1 MAGLIGARIPR
12 LEDGAL
18 LIGKGRFIDDIVLA
32 GVLHAAFVRSP
43 HPHAAVRAVDARE
56 ALALPGVHAVLT
68 LDDLAPVLAK
78 RRMLRHSNSGTP
90 LDRYWSF
97 ALADGEVSYVGEA
110 VALVIADNRYVAED
124 AAALVAVDYDVL
136 PSVAD
141 CRQAVAPTSPA
152 VRRELNTNV
161 AATYKVVYG
170 DAEAAFNKAA
180 HVFHE
185 ELWQHRGAAHP
196 IEGRGILAQWRDDM
210 MTVWASTQKAHDLFQ
225 SLTALLD
232 FDESRL
238 RVATPDVGG
247 GFGPKLCVYPEDI
260 AVVAAAKLL
269 RRSIKWIEDRREH
282 FTNAAQERDQYWSVE
297 IAVDANARLLGVRGR
312 LIHDLGAYALQDVNI
327 PFNSASMMS
336 GPYMLPALSIDV
348 TVAATNKTPV
358 SSVRGAGYP
367 QAAFAM
373 ERLMDRVAR
382 EMRLERAEVRRRNLI
397 PAEKMPY
404 TKPLKARSGAS
415 MRYDSGDYPSCQAQ
429 VLQAA
434 RWDDFP
440 QRQAAA
446 LRERRY
452 IGIGLAHGIK
462 GTGRGPFES
471 GLVRVSNTGRVSVF
485 TGAAAIGQGLGTAL
499 AQICASELG
508 LRAADITVVPGDT
521 SGVSLG
527 LGAFASRQTV
537 TAGSSVLLAARAV
550 AEKAK
555 KLASHVLEAAEHDLE
570 IADGEVR
577 VVGAPQ
583 LAVKFGELARIL
595 KGAPGYGFPPDIE
608 PGLEANVNW
617 RSDSLAYANACHVA
631 EVEVDPDT
639 GGVRILNYVALQ
651 DSGILINPM
660 MVDGQVV
667 RRRGAWHRQ
676 RDPGMDGIRR
686 ERTAHHHDI
695 GRLSAAERHGSS
707 LHRDDLP
714 GNSVAAQSARRQGRG
729 RGQHHPDRGGGHLRH
744 RGRVATFRCPHRANT
759 DHAAQ
764 AGRAHCQWR
773 KVLKAERGRNT
784 NMRTPMMACV
794 RAARRSSH
802 DRRITRRHVERSN
815 SA

>member
-1 MAGLIGARIPR
+1 MIGARLPR
-12 LEDGAL
+12 IEDRPL
-18 LIGKGRFIDDIVLA
+18 LQGKGRFVDDIALP
-32 GVLHAAFVRSP
+32 GVWHAAFVRSP
-43 HPHAAVRAVDARE
+43 HPHAAIRGLDAGDAR
-56 ALALPGVHAVLT
+56 ALPGVHAVLT
-68 LDDLAPVLAK
+68 LDDLAPVLAQ

-90 LDRYWSF
+90 LERYWSF

-110 VALVIADNRYVAED
+110 VAIVLAADRYIAED
-124 AAALVAVDYDVL
+124 AAALVAVDYEVL
-136 PSVAD
+136 ACVSD
-141 CRQAVAPTSPA
+141 CRNAAAPGAPA
-152 VRRELNTNV
+152 VRRELNTNI
-161 AATYKVVYG
+161 AATYKVAHG
-170 DAEAAFNKAA
+170 DVQAAFSKAA
-180 HVFHE
+180 HVFRE

-196 IEGRGILAQWRDDM
+196 IEGRGIVAEWRSGDET

-247 GFGPKLCVYPEDI
+247 GFGPKLCVYSEDI

-269 RRSIKWIEDRREH
+269 RHSIKWIEDRREH
-282 FTNAAQERDQYWSVE
+282 FTNAAQERDQYWSLD
-297 IAVDANARLLGVRGR
+297 IAVDADAKLLGVRGR

-373 ERLMDRVAR
+373 ERLMDRLAR
-382 EMRLERAEVRRRNLI
+382 ELKLERAEVRRRNLI
-397 PAEKMPY
+397 PPEKMPY

-415 MRYDSGDYPSCQAQ
+415 MQYDSGDYPACQAQ

-446 LRERRY
+446 RRERRY
-452 IGIGLAHGIK
+452 LGIGLAHGIK

-485 TGAAAIGQGLGTAL
+485 TGAAAIGQGLRTAL
-499 AQICASELG
+499 AQICAGVLG
-508 LRAADITVVPGDT
+508 LRAQDITVVAGDT
-521 SGVSLG
+521 GGVSLG

-537 TAGSSVLLAARAV
+537 TAGSSVLLAARCV
-550 AEKAK
+550 ADKAK

-583 LAVKFGELARIL
+583 LAVKLGELARIL
-595 KGAPGYGFPPDIE
+595 KGAPGYGLPPDIE

-617 RSDSLAYANACHVA
+617 RTDALAYANACHVA

-639 GGVRILNYVALQ
+639 GGVKILNYVALQ

-660 MVDGQVV
+660 MVDGQV
-667 RRRGAWHRQ
+667 RGGVAH
-676 RDPGMDGIRR
+676 GIGNAIL
-686 ERTAHHHDI
+686 EWMGYDEGGQPITTTFADY
-695 GRLSAAERHGSS
+695 L
-707 LHRDDLP
+707 LP
-714 GNSVAAQSARRQGRG
+714 GAMEVPAIETLYKETPSPLNPLGAKGAGEVSTIPTAAAVISAIEDALQPFGVRIAQTPVTP
-729 RGQHHPDRGGGHLRH
+729 QKL
-744 RGRVATFRCPHRANT
+744 VELI
-759 DHAAQ
+759 AA
-764 AGRAHCQWR
+764 G
-773 KVLKAERGRNT
+773 
-784 NMRTPMMACV
+784 V
-794 RAARRSSH
+794 RS
-802 DRRITRRHVERSN
+802 
-815 SA
+815 